1 MPFNDEQLQAI
12 NSDSSRIA
20 VIAGAGAGKTTLMI
34 ARISRLVKEGVDPT
48 SILALT
54 FTNAAAANMREKYKM
69 KNPGLQIPEFRTFH
83 AFCYSIIVKDYNVR
97 NQLGYTNVPSIA
109 DDAKVKWIEKNAEM
123 QSGIKLTEDQKA
135 GKGFLSPKVKK
146 DIEIYRKTVD
156 RLLKKENLITFD
168 ILCESICKM
177 FINKDQCIL
186 QYRDKYKYLFVD
198 EFQDTDP
205 RQFKFVSSFP
215 EGCHWFFVFDVL
227 QSLYAFRGADS
238 TLAKMMSKNPDF
250 EKIKLYQNY
259 RSTQQICDYANRFAK
274 SYADESYRIDMRGQ
288 REGDPVEEIYGSMTS
303 YDEPVD
309 RDHLDLLVDRVRN
322 LKTDAAILCRTN
334 KEVNYIANR
343 LKDEKI
349 PYTRDKKDSAEI
361 ENILRSVMDNEFM
374 RDWLATF
381 LTSDRYADYI
391 RQSAQVENPDIVWF
405 LNMYDSVEDVH
416 TRSEKIGKIR
426 KILSDTSLG
435 IKTKSE
441 EIVKL
446 FKIELDFSSFEGKVW
461 SCMND
466 FISDLIELIDQ
477 NKKENTLVLSTAH
490 GSKGLE
496 WDTVF
501 VMGVGDFNFKL
512 DSEDNKNVAYV
523 AYTRAKNHLIVFKR

>member
-1 MPFNDEQLQAI
+1 MAFNDEQLQAI
-12 NSDSSRIA
+12 NSDSSKIA

-34 ARISRLVKEGVDPT
+34 ARISRLVKAGVDPT

-54 FTNAAAANMREKYKM
+54 FTNAAAAHMREKYKM
-69 KNPGLQIPEFRTFH
+69 ENPGLQIPEFRTFH

-97 NQLGYTNVPSIA
+97 TALGYSLIPSIA
-109 DDAKVKWIEKNAEM
+109 DDVKVKWIEKNAEM

-186 QYRDKYKYLFVD
+186 QYREKYKYLFVD

-205 RQFKFVSSFP
+205 RQFRFVSSFP
-215 EGCHWFFVFDVL
+215 EDCHWFFVFDVL

-238 TLAKMMSKNPDF
+238 SLAKMMSKNPDF

-259 RSTQQICDYANRFAK
+259 RSTQQICDYANKFAK
-274 SYADESYRIDMRGQ
+274 SYADESYRIEMHGQ
-288 REGDPVEEIYGSMTS
+288 RDGDPVEVHHGSMTS

-309 RDHLDLLVDRVRN
+309 ADHLDALIDRVRD
-322 LKTDAAILCRTN
+322 LKDEAAILCRTN
-334 KEVNYIANR
+334 KEINFIANR

-349 PYTRDKKDSAEI
+349 PYTRDKKDSDEF
-361 ENILRSVMDNEFM
+361 ENILRSVMDNDFM
-374 RDWLATF
+374 KDWLATF

-391 RQSAQVENPDIVWF
+391 RQSTQVENPDLNWF
-405 LNMYDSVEDVH
+405 LNLYGTFDEIRKR
-416 TRSEKIGKIR
+416 TNTIGDIR
-426 KILSDTSLG
+426 KILSD
-435 IKTKSE
+435 KSVRMKAKCE
-441 EIVKL
+441 QIAKI
-446 FKIELDFSSFEGKVW
+446 FKIELDFSPFEGKNW
-461 SCMND
+461 SSMSEFIDD
-466 FISDLIELIDQ
+466 FIELIDKD
-477 NKKENTLVLSTAH
+477 KKEHTLVLSTCH

-496 WDTVF
+496 WNTVF

-523 AYTRAKNHLIVFKR
+523 AYTRAKNHLIVYGR